1 VTGGAWKADLAS
13 RSTHLCRTGGD
24 VQDRWVE
31 GFDRLIKVFST
42 NIFLFFWI
50 YDEKKGGLEDLR
62 STSDESLSS
71 YVSMA
76 SL

>member
-1 VTGGAWKADLAS
+1 
-13 RSTHLCRTGGD
+13 